1 MLKKIF
7 KIILAF
13 SSWYKLYGKVFQTV
27 EKPVECPSGSNQHMW
42 NIYVFCKH
50 LFYDQLVH
58 HICEASR
65 WNVIGDGHLCKFWM
79 KGHLDITLNRL
90 MLVELILIRYFNI
103 HSLMH
108 SMRTHTHTHTQT
120 HTKTYHIFKHFL
132 WFGHVFP
139 GNNHLNVSLLVVV
152 FGWPRLTLYA
162 AEKQQTVNFPILET
176 NDRLKKS
183 CTNSHTQ

>member
-1 MLKKIF
+1 MNLTYIKKLIKPFFKIIFKKKKEKRLQQNNLMLKKIF

-42 NIYVFCKH
+42 KMYVFCKH

-65 WNVIGDGHLCKFWM
+65 WNLIGDGHLCKFWM

-108 SMRTHTHTHTQT
+108 THTHTH
-120 HTKTYHIFKHFL
+120 K
-132 WFGHVFP
+132 
-139 GNNHLNVSLLVVV
+139 N
-152 FGWPRLTLYA
+152 
-162 AEKQQTVNFPILET
+162 
-176 NDRLKKS
+176 
-183 CTNSHTQ
+183 